1 MVKKTRFL
9 TVTSTIEKKLKSD
22 PVEEFSADDG
32 PLTENI
38 LESTVQMNEHTLDG
52 SITTLNTIHV
62 TDSLETPELETIT
75 ESFSITQTK
84 LKTQILPIVF
94 EKKNE
99 TVQVT
104 LVQTY
109 DYTSLITLTQT
120 VWPGKD
126 NFSPSKNFKDFSGIL
141 DEAGSEINL
150 DLDFADEG
158 NFGQYDVKPNHNSK
172 LELKGVGNS
181 TDIKGTIN
189 YSDQLMNSE
198 NSIVSFI
205 APSNNVIT
213 TTRPIIKIETV
224 WESYVVPLMR
234 GTDTI
239 LRTLSKSIGVIEKT
253 EISTEVSTIL
263 SPMSQFPYSLN
274 PFYNPLLALPQ
285 QQLITSTSIF
295 DTFVTETSSKVLK
308 LTFGARTAYTTI
320 FSTSVVPTG
329 VTKLI
334 TATLPAQ
341 NQGSFPNYFPPP
353 YPPFAYVG

>member
-52 SITTLNTIHV
+52 SITTLKTIHV

-158 NFGQYDVKPNHNSK
+158 NFGQYDAKPNHNSK
-172 LELKGVGNS
+172 LELKGNS
-181 TDIKGTIN
+181 TDIKGAIN

>member
-52 SITTLNTIHV
+52 SITTLKTIHV

-150 DLDFADEG
+150 DLDFSDEG
-158 NFGQYDVKPNHNSK
+158 NFGQYDAKPNHNSK
-172 LELKGVGNS
+172 LELKGNS
-181 TDIKGTIN
+181 TDIKGAIN

>member
-1 MVKKTRFL
+1 MKKTRFL

-22 PVEEFSADDG
+22 PVEEYSVDDG

-38 LESTVQMNEHTLDG
+38 LESTVQMNNEHTLDG
-52 SITTLNTIHV
+52 SIITLKPILI
-62 TDSLETPELETIT
+62 TDSVETPELETIT

-84 LKTQILPIVF
+84 LKTQILPVIF

-120 VWPGKD
+120 VWPGRD

-172 LELKGVGNS
+172 IELKGIANS
-181 TDIKGTIN
+181 TDNKGPIN
-189 YSDQLMNSE
+189 YPDQLMHSE
-198 NSIVSFI
+198 NTIVNFN
-205 APSNNVIT
+205 APSNSVIVS
-213 TTRPIIKIETV
+213 TRPIIKLETV
-224 WESYVVPLMR
+224 WESYVVPLVR
-234 GTDTI
+234 GTDSI

-253 EISTEVSTIL
+253 EFTTETSTIL
-263 SPMSQFPYSLN
+263 TPMSQFPYSLN
-274 PFYNPLLALPQ
+274 PFYNPLLAIPQ

-334 TATLPAQ
+334 TATLPVQ
-341 NQGSFPNYFPPP
+341 NPGSFPNYFPPP
-353 YPPFAYVG
+353 YPPFPYLG

>member
-1 MVKKTRFL
+1 
-9 TVTSTIEKKLKSD
+9 
-22 PVEEFSADDG
+22 
-32 PLTENI
+32 
-38 LESTVQMNEHTLDG
+38 MNEHTLDG
-52 SITTLNTIHV
+52 SITTLKTIHV

-158 NFGQYDVKPNHNSK
+158 NFGQYDVNPNQNSK
-172 LELKGVGNS
+172 LDLKGKGNS
-181 TDIKGTIN
+181 TDIKGSIN
-189 YSDQLMNSE
+189 YPDQLMNSE
-198 NSIVSFI
+198 NSIVNFI
-205 APSNNVIT
+205 SPSNNVIT
-213 TTRPIIKIETV
+213 STRPIIKTETV

-253 EISTEVSTIL
+253 EISTEVSTII

-285 QQLITSTSIF
+285 QQFITSTSIF
-295 DTFVTETSSKVLK
+295 DTFITETSSKVLK

-334 TATLPAQ
+334 TATLPVQ
-341 NQGSFPNYFPPP
+341 NQGSFPNYFSPPF
-353 YPPFAYVG
+353 PPFAYVG

>member
-52 SITTLNTIHV
+52 SITTLKTIHV

-158 NFGQYDVKPNHNSK
+158 NFGQYDAKPNHNSK
-172 LELKGVGNS
+172 LELKGNS
-181 TDIKGTIN
+181 TDIKGVIN